1 MKNITAKQESL
12 SNWREEM
19 TEGKKKGL
27 DGKACWDG
35 YSLKGTKK
43 KGGKTVDNCVKVD
56 EAKVD
61 DVKYGK
67 GKGWDQPEGK
77 SMTSYKAR
85 HSYLKRNPA
94 NVRSDRNERHSAV
107 DVVFHGHDKVERD
120 RKKEHFKSRGKKK
133 VRGAK
138 NEEFTREDVQ
148 STVKKVLDRG
158 SEFVEKNPVGKVLG
172 AIVAP
177 VNNNK
182 GKNYPTKAEN
192 EKNIQKNQVK
202 EENKKINPTNWFKG
216 DKDSIVKDSIEVD
229 KGNTE
234 VLDKYHQFEIDP
246 KKSKNLL
253 DKNPGAKQ
261 KKQDLLDRDPNKP
274 KATPA
279 AKTVNAEE
287 FIPLNVYATAVNYFY
302 EQGINEDGLD
312 LIIEEI
318 GVETFTDF
326 ILDLPEQLN
335 EERSAKKAPKRDYEK
350 VKASVYKKDAAR
362 KEKGTG
368 EYSKTKAAKDKYG
381 DEEAPEGAPEKKVA
395 TKKKVKKS
403 VAKAKT
409 KQSSEPASKKGLGDR
424 IKSAYKEGVKRH
436 RKATQG
442 ARVFGKGFAS
452 GAKKAVKF
460 AKDVH
465 QAVNEEEDKDWY
477 KKPDGVNKKTGET
490 SSEMDR
496 QHSEKGNRADKALR
510 VYRNIRKVADT
521 FTGNKDGAFNRANNP
536 QGIERLATG
545 LTDKL
550 TKNKTD
556 YDRKGNG
563 VKEEIQGGVS
573 VETYTKD
580 TKFMEIETLDVI
592 TAEPLRSDWRG
603 DLKEVAV
610 DKRITTT
617 KGEFGKDGFEMNV
630 RQMSDKEM
638 NDKLPTIGGVKLEMD
653 QDGNL
658 PNLGRFVQDTART
671 QANKF
676 ADSGIIDNNK
686 TVGTAMG
693 LKAGMDKA
701 MTGDDFKQLAKD
713 GTKDLA
719 FNINKEIK
727 GTTANR
733 VQGVADSIN
742 QSTSNLKGKLS
753 TSSGAIT
760 NSYSWRDEL
769 YLGERLGGK
778 GYKSYTSLTG
788 EKVSGDWEDSDR
800 GGGHKWQKRVNKPVK
815 KKSPTYLAHVKNKD
829 KK

>member
-1 MKNITAKQESL
+1 
-12 SNWREEM
+12 M

-192 EKNIQKNQVK
+192 EKNIQKNIG
-202 EENKKINPTNWFKG
+202 ESSIPMYDENGKKIDPNSDEWYKFPVY
-216 DKDSIVKDSIEVD
+216 DKDGKLIK
-229 KGNTE
+229 
-234 VLDKYHQFEIDP
+234 DP
-246 KKSKNLL
+246 KKVPPT
-253 DKNPGAKQ
+253 D
-261 KKQDLLDRDPNKP
+261 
-274 KATPA
+274 A

-335 EERSAKKAPKRDYEK
+335 EERSATKAPKRDYEK

-368 EYSKTKAAKDKYG
+368 EYSKTKAAKAKYG

-465 QAVNEEEDKDWY
+465 QAVNEEEEFAE
-477 KKPDGVNKKTGET
+477 GV
-490 SSEMDR
+490 R
-496 QHSEKGNRADKALR
+496 
-510 VYRNIRKVADT
+510 RKFKV
-521 FTGNKDGAFNRANNP
+521 GL
-536 QGIERLATG
+536 RLAKREASRMVVDDPGGAETYG
-545 LTDKL
+545 SLGNPKPGDKE
-550 TKNKTD
+550 KRD
-556 YDRKGNG
+556 
-563 VKEEIQGGVS
+563 KERAAKKKVDEENQGGVS
-573 VETYTKD
+573 VETYTRD

-592 TAEPLRSDWRG
+592 VAEPLRSDWRS

-617 KGEFGKDGFEMNV
+617 KGEFGKPGFQMDV
-630 RQMSDKEM
+630 RKMSDKEIS
-638 NDKLPTIGGVKLEMD
+638 DKLPTIGGVKLEMD

-658 PNLGRFVQDTART
+658 PNLGQFVSDTART
-671 QANKF
+671 QANNF
-676 ADSGIIDNNK
+676 ADSGIIDNNQ
-686 TVGTAMG
+686 TVGAAMG
-693 LKAGMDKA
+693 AKAGLDKP
-701 MTGDDFKQLAKD
+701 MTGDQFKQLAKD

-769 YLGERLGGK
+769 YLGERLGGR
-778 GYKSYTSLTG
+778 GYKPYTNLRG
-788 EKVSGDWEDSDR
+788 ERISGDWEDSDR
-800 GGGHKWQKRVNKPVK
+800 GKGNKAKNRGGQKVE

>member
-1 MKNITAKQESL
+1 MKNITAKQQPL
-12 SNWREEM
+12 SNWRDEIEV
-19 TEGKKKGL
+19 
-27 DGKACWDG
+27 
-35 YSLKGTKK
+35 S
-43 KGGKTVDNCVKVD
+43 

-67 GKGWDQPEGK
+67 GKGWNQPDK
-77 SMTSYKAR
+77 KRVDIYHSR
-85 HSYLKRNPA
+85 HSYLKGNPP

-120 RKKEHFKSRGKKK
+120 RKKKHFKSRGVKTTNTPESDKKK
-133 VRGAK
+133 K
-138 NEEFTREDVQ
+138 NKKNLGESSNIPMYDEKGKQIDPNSNEWYKFPVYDKDGKLIKEP
-148 STVKKVLDRG
+148 KKV
-158 SEFVEKNPVGKVLG
+158 P
-172 AIVAP
+172 P
-177 VNNNK
+177 
-182 GKNYPTKAEN
+182 
-192 EKNIQKNQVK
+192 
-202 EENKKINPTNWFKG
+202 
-216 DKDSIVKDSIEVD
+216 
-229 KGNTE
+229 
-234 VLDKYHQFEIDP
+234 
-246 KKSKNLL
+246 
-253 DKNPGAKQ
+253 
-261 KKQDLLDRDPNKP
+261 
-274 KATPA
+274 TPA

-381 DEEAPEGAPEKKVA
+381 DEEAPEGAPEKKVV

-403 VAKAKT
+403 VEKAKT
-409 KQSSEPASKKGLGDR
+409 KQSSEPPSKKGLGDR

-465 QAVNEEEDKDWY
+465 KVVSEEEEFAEGALADRLKKNIKSKKKEWDK
-477 KKPDGVNKKTGET
+477 
-490 SSEMDR
+490 
-496 QHSEKGNRADKALR
+496 KGNKARDDAYDALERAKEAQEVD
-510 VYRNIRKVADT
+510 
-521 FTGNKDGAFNRANNP
+521 
-536 QGIERLATG
+536 
-545 LTDKL
+545 
-550 TKNKTD
+550 
-556 YDRKGNG
+556 
-563 VKEEIQGGVS
+563 EEIQGGVS

-592 TAEPLRSDWRG
+592 TAEPLRSDWRS
-603 DLKEVAV
+603 DLKEVAI

-617 KGEFGKDGFEMNV
+617 KGEFGKPGFQMDV
-630 RQMSDKEM
+630 RKMSDKEI
-638 NDKLPTIGGVKLEMD
+638 NDKLPTIGGVKLQMD

-658 PNLGRFVQDTART
+658 PNLGQFVKDTAIT

-686 TVGTAMG
+686 AAGAVMG
-693 LKAGMDKA
+693 LKAGMDKP
-701 MTGDDFKQLAKD
+701 MTGDEFKQLAKD

-719 FNINKEIK
+719 FNINKEIP

-733 VQGVADSIN
+733 LQGIADNIN
-742 QSTSNLKGKLS
+742 KSTSNLKGKLN

-778 GYKSYTSLTG
+778 GYSRKAAASSVYPGKKGT
-788 EKVSGDWEDSDR
+788 GDWENSDR
-800 GGGHKWQKRVNKPVK
+800 GSGNRARRRAGEEVE

>member
-12 SNWREEM
+12 SNWREEI
-19 TEGKKKGL
+19 
-27 DGKACWDG
+27 
-35 YSLKGTKK
+35 S
-43 KGGKTVDNCVKVD
+43 VN
-56 EAKVD
+56 EAKID

-67 GKGWDQPEGK
+67 GKGWDQPENK
-77 SMTSYKAR
+77 RVDSYKSR
-85 HSYLKRNPA
+85 HSYLKKNPP
-94 NVRSDRNERHSAV
+94 NVRSDRNKRHSEQ
-107 DVVFHGHDKVERD
+107 DVLWHGHDYTERK
-120 RKKEHFKSRGKKK
+120 RKKKHFDGRNVKTTNTPESDKKK
-133 VRGAK
+133 K
-138 NEEFTREDVQ
+138 NKKDIGEDVQ

-158 SEFVEKNPVGKVLG
+158 TEFVEKNPVGKVLG

-192 EKNIQKNQVK
+192 EKNIG
-202 EENKKINPTNWFKG
+202 ESSIPMYDENGKKIDPNSDEWYKFPVY
-216 DKDSIVKDSIEVD
+216 DKDGKLIK
-229 KGNTE
+229 
-234 VLDKYHQFEIDP
+234 DP
-246 KKSKNLL
+246 KNVPPT
-253 DKNPGAKQ
+253 D
-261 KKQDLLDRDPNKP
+261 
-274 KATPA
+274 A

-287 FIPLNVYATAVNYFY
+287 FIPLNVYSTAVNYFY

-312 LIIEEI
+312 LIIEEV

-409 KQSSEPASKKGLGDR
+409 KQSPEPASKKGLGDR

-465 QAVNEEEDKDWY
+465 SAV
-477 KKPDGVNKKTGET
+477 
-490 SSEMDR
+490 S
-496 QHSEKGNRADKALR
+496 
-510 VYRNIRKVADT
+510 
-521 FTGNKDGAFNRANNP
+521 
-536 QGIERLATG
+536 
-545 LTDKL
+545 
-550 TKNKTD
+550 
-556 YDRKGNG
+556 
-563 VKEEIQGGVS
+563 EEIQGGVS

-592 TAEPLRSDWRG
+592 TAKPLRSDWRG
-603 DLKEVAV
+603 DLKELAI

-617 KGEFGKDGFEMNV
+617 KGEFGKPGFSMNV
-630 RQMSDKEM
+630 RQMSDKELS
-638 NDKLPTIGGVKLEMD
+638 DKLPTIGGVKLEMD

-658 PNLGRFVQDTART
+658 PNLGQFVSDTART
-671 QANKF
+671 QANNF
-676 ADSGIIDNNK
+676 ADSGIIDNNQ
-686 TVGTAMG
+686 TVGAAMG
-693 LKAGMDKA
+693 AKAGLNEP
-701 MTGDDFKQLAKD
+701 MTGDQFKQLAQD

-733 VQGVADSIN
+733 LQGVADNIN
-742 QSTSNLKGKLS
+742 KSTSNLKGKLS

-800 GGGHKWQKRVNKPVK
+800 GGGHKWQKRINKPVK
-815 KKSPTYLAHVKNKD
+815 KKSPTYLAHVRNKD
-829 KK
+829 KKNK

>member
-1 MKNITAKQESL
+1 MKNITAKQQPL
-12 SNWREEM
+12 SNWRDEIEV
-19 TEGKKKGL
+19 
-27 DGKACWDG
+27 
-35 YSLKGTKK
+35 S
-43 KGGKTVDNCVKVD
+43 

-77 SMTSYKAR
+77 SMTSYKSR
-85 HSYLKRNPA
+85 HSYLKKNPP

-107 DVVFHGHDKVERD
+107 DVVFHGHDKVEKD
-120 RKKEHFKSRGKKK
+120 RKKKHFKSRNVKTTNTPESDKKK
-133 VRGAK
+133 K
-138 NEEFTREDVQ
+138 N
-148 STVKKVLDRG
+148 KK
-158 SEFVEKNPVGKVLG
+158 NLG
-172 AIVAP
+172 ESSLV
-177 VNNNK
+177 
-182 GKNYPTKAEN
+182 
-192 EKNIQKNQVK
+192 
-202 EENKKINPTNWFKG
+202 ENKKINPTNWFKG

-246 KKSKNLL
+246 KKSQDLL
-253 DKNPGAKQ
+253 NRNPGGKQ
-261 KKQDLLDRDPNKP
+261 KKQDLLDRDPKKP
-274 KATPA
+274 TPTPA

-287 FIPLNVYATAVNYFY
+287 FIPLNVYSTAVNYFY

-465 QAVNEEEDKDWY
+465 SAV
-477 KKPDGVNKKTGET
+477 
-490 SSEMDR
+490 S
-496 QHSEKGNRADKALR
+496 
-510 VYRNIRKVADT
+510 
-521 FTGNKDGAFNRANNP
+521 
-536 QGIERLATG
+536 
-545 LTDKL
+545 
-550 TKNKTD
+550 
-556 YDRKGNG
+556 
-563 VKEEIQGGVS
+563 EEIQGGVS

-603 DLKEVAV
+603 DLKEVAI

-617 KGEFGKDGFEMNV
+617 KGEFGKPGFSMNV
-630 RQMSDKEM
+630 RQMSDKEIS
-638 NDKLPTIGGVKLEMD
+638 NKLPTIGGVKLEMD
-653 QDGNL
+653 QDGNV
-658 PNLGRFVQDTART
+658 PNLGQFVSDTAVT

-676 ADSGIIDNNK
+676 ADSGIIDNNQ
-686 TVGTAMG
+686 TVGAAMG
-693 LKAGMDKA
+693 AKAGLDKP
-701 MTGDDFKQLAKD
+701 MTGDQFKQLAQD

-733 VQGVADSIN
+733 LQGVADNIN
-742 QSTSNLKGKLS
+742 KSTSNLKGKLS

-778 GYKSYTSLTG
+778 GYSRKAAASSVYPGKKGT
-788 EKVSGDWEDSDR
+788 GDWENSDR
-800 GGGHKWQKRVNKPVK
+800 GKGNRAKRRAGEEVEV
-815 KKSPTYLAHVKNKD
+815 KSPTYLAHVKNKD

>member
-12 SNWREEM
+12 SNWREEI
-19 TEGKKKGL
+19 
-27 DGKACWDG
+27 
-35 YSLKGTKK
+35 S
-43 KGGKTVDNCVKVD
+43 VN
-56 EAKVD
+56 EAKID
-61 DVKYGK
+61 DKKYGK

-85 HSYLKRNPA
+85 HSYLKRNPD
-94 NVRSDRNERHSAV
+94 NVRSDRNNRHSAV

-120 RKKEHFKSRGKKK
+120 RKEKHFKSRRVKTTNTPESDKKK
-133 VRGAK
+133 K
-138 NEEFTREDVQ
+138 NKKDIGEDVQSIIKKPTTSTEVTAGSTANDVESKYNKLFDAQKKTSPYGKPWIRSKEDLLKDKDQQNSNKKPNQTTQKEDVQ

-192 EKNIQKNQVK
+192 EKNIQKNIG
-202 EENKKINPTNWFKG
+202 ESSIPMYDENGKKIDPNSDEWYKFPVY
-216 DKDSIVKDSIEVD
+216 DKDGKLIK
-229 KGNTE
+229 
-234 VLDKYHQFEIDP
+234 DP
-246 KKSKNLL
+246 KKVPPT
-253 DKNPGAKQ
+253 D
-261 KKQDLLDRDPNKP
+261 
-274 KATPA
+274 A

-335 EERSAKKAPKRDYEK
+335 EERSATKAPKRDYEK

-368 EYSKTKAAKDKYG
+368 EYSKTKAAKAKYG

-409 KQSSEPASKKGLGDR
+409 KQSSEPATKQGLGDKIR
-424 IKSAYKEGVKRH
+424 SAYKEGVKRH

-465 QAVNEEEDKDWY
+465 QAVNEEEEFSEGALADRLKKNIKSKKKEWDK
-477 KKPDGVNKKTGET
+477 
-490 SSEMDR
+490 
-496 QHSEKGNRADKALR
+496 KGNKARDDAYDALERAKEAQEVD
-510 VYRNIRKVADT
+510 
-521 FTGNKDGAFNRANNP
+521 
-536 QGIERLATG
+536 
-545 LTDKL
+545 
-550 TKNKTD
+550 
-556 YDRKGNG
+556 
-563 VKEEIQGGVS
+563 EEIQGGVS
-573 VETYTKD
+573 VETYTRD

-592 TAEPLRSDWRG
+592 VAEPLRSDWRG
-603 DLKEVAV
+603 DLKEVAI

-617 KGEFGKDGFEMNV
+617 KGEFGKPGFSMNV
-630 RQMSDKEM
+630 RQMSDKEIS
-638 NDKLPTIGGVKLEMD
+638 NKLPTIGGVKLEMD

-658 PNLGRFVQDTART
+658 PNLGQFVSDTATT

-676 ADSGIIDNNK
+676 ADSGIIDNNQ
-686 TVGTAMG
+686 TVGAAMG
-693 LKAGMDKA
+693 AKAGLDKP
-701 MTGDDFKQLAKD
+701 MTGDQFKQLAQD
-713 GTKDLA
+713 STKDLA

-733 VQGVADSIN
+733 LQGVADNIN
-742 QSTSNLKGKLS
+742 KSTSNLKGKLS

-769 YLGERLGGK
+769 YLGERLGGR
-778 GYKSYTSLTG
+778 GYKPYTNLRG
-788 EKVSGDWEDSDR
+788 ERISGDWEDSDR
-800 GGGHKWQKRVNKPVK
+800 GKGNKAKNRGGGKVE

>member
-12 SNWREEM
+12 SNWREEI
-19 TEGKKKGL
+19 
-27 DGKACWDG
+27 
-35 YSLKGTKK
+35 S
-43 KGGKTVDNCVKVD
+43 VN
-56 EAKVD
+56 EAKID

-67 GKGWDQPEGK
+67 GKGWDQPENK
-77 SMTSYKAR
+77 RVDSYKSR
-85 HSYLKRNPA
+85 HSYLKKNPP
-94 NVRSDRNERHSAV
+94 NVRSDRNKRHSEQ
-107 DVVFHGHDKVERD
+107 DVLWHGHDYTERK
-120 RKKEHFKSRGKKK
+120 RKKKHFDGRNVKTTNTPESDKKK
-133 VRGAK
+133 K
-138 NEEFTREDVQ
+138 NKKDIGEDVQ

-158 SEFVEKNPVGKVLG
+158 TEFVEKNPVGKVLG

-192 EKNIQKNQVK
+192 EKNIG
-202 EENKKINPTNWFKG
+202 ESSIPMYDENGKKIDPNSDEWYKFPVY
-216 DKDSIVKDSIEVD
+216 DKDGKLIK
-229 KGNTE
+229 
-234 VLDKYHQFEIDP
+234 DP
-246 KKSKNLL
+246 KNVPPT
-253 DKNPGAKQ
+253 D
-261 KKQDLLDRDPNKP
+261 
-274 KATPA
+274 A

-287 FIPLNVYATAVNYFY
+287 FIPLNVYSTAVNYFY

-312 LIIEEI
+312 LIIEEV

-409 KQSSEPASKKGLGDR
+409 KQSPEPASKKGLGDR

-465 QAVNEEEDKDWY
+465 SAV
-477 KKPDGVNKKTGET
+477 
-490 SSEMDR
+490 S
-496 QHSEKGNRADKALR
+496 
-510 VYRNIRKVADT
+510 
-521 FTGNKDGAFNRANNP
+521 
-536 QGIERLATG
+536 
-545 LTDKL
+545 
-550 TKNKTD
+550 
-556 YDRKGNG
+556 
-563 VKEEIQGGVS
+563 EEIQGGVS

-592 TAEPLRSDWRG
+592 TAKPLRSDWRG
-603 DLKEVAV
+603 DLKELAI

-617 KGEFGKDGFEMNV
+617 KGEFGKPGFSMNV
-630 RQMSDKEM
+630 RQMSDKELS
-638 NDKLPTIGGVKLEMD
+638 DKLPTIGGVKLEMD

-658 PNLGRFVQDTART
+658 PNLGQFVSDTART
-671 QANKF
+671 QANNF
-676 ADSGIIDNNK
+676 ADSGIIDNNQ
-686 TVGTAMG
+686 TVGAAMG
-693 LKAGMDKA
+693 AKAGLNEP
-701 MTGDDFKQLAKD
+701 MTGDQFKQLAQD

>member
-12 SNWREEM
+12 SNWREEI
-19 TEGKKKGL
+19 
-27 DGKACWDG
+27 
-35 YSLKGTKK
+35 S
-43 KGGKTVDNCVKVD
+43 VN
-56 EAKVD
+56 EAKID

-67 GKGWDQPEGK
+67 GKGWDQPENK
-77 SMTSYKAR
+77 RVDSYKSR
-85 HSYLKRNPA
+85 HSYLKKNPP
-94 NVRSDRNERHSAV
+94 NVRSDRNKRHSEQ
-107 DVVFHGHDKVERD
+107 DVLWHGHDYTERK
-120 RKKEHFKSRGKKK
+120 RKKKHFDGRNVKTTNTPESDKKK
-133 VRGAK
+133 K
-138 NEEFTREDVQ
+138 NKKDIGEDVQ

-158 SEFVEKNPVGKVLG
+158 TEFVEKNPVGKVLG

-192 EKNIQKNQVK
+192 EKNIG
-202 EENKKINPTNWFKG
+202 ESSIPMYDENGKKIDPNSDEWYKFPVY
-216 DKDSIVKDSIEVD
+216 DKDGKLIK
-229 KGNTE
+229 
-234 VLDKYHQFEIDP
+234 DP
-246 KKSKNLL
+246 KNVPPT
-253 DKNPGAKQ
+253 D
-261 KKQDLLDRDPNKP
+261 
-274 KATPA
+274 A

-287 FIPLNVYATAVNYFY
+287 FIPLNVYSTAVNYFY

-409 KQSSEPASKKGLGDR
+409 KQSPEPASKKGLGDR

-465 QAVNEEEDKDWY
+465 SAV
-477 KKPDGVNKKTGET
+477 
-490 SSEMDR
+490 S
-496 QHSEKGNRADKALR
+496 
-510 VYRNIRKVADT
+510 
-521 FTGNKDGAFNRANNP
+521 
-536 QGIERLATG
+536 
-545 LTDKL
+545 
-550 TKNKTD
+550 
-556 YDRKGNG
+556 
-563 VKEEIQGGVS
+563 EEIQGGVS

-592 TAEPLRSDWRG
+592 TAKPLRSDWRG
-603 DLKEVAV
+603 DLKELAI

-617 KGEFGKDGFEMNV
+617 KGEFGKPGFSMNV
-630 RQMSDKEM
+630 RQMSDKELS
-638 NDKLPTIGGVKLEMD
+638 DKLPTIGGVKLEMD

-658 PNLGRFVQDTART
+658 PNLGQFVSDTART
-671 QANKF
+671 QANNF
-676 ADSGIIDNNK
+676 ADSGIIDNNQ
-686 TVGTAMG
+686 TVGAAMG
-693 LKAGMDKA
+693 AKAGLNEP
-701 MTGDDFKQLAKD
+701 MTGDQFKQLAQD

-733 VQGVADSIN
+733 LQGVADNIN
-742 QSTSNLKGKLS
+742 KSTSNLKGKLS

>member
-12 SNWREEM
+12 SNWREEI
-19 TEGKKKGL
+19 
-27 DGKACWDG
+27 
-35 YSLKGTKK
+35 S
-43 KGGKTVDNCVKVD
+43 VN
-56 EAKVD
+56 EAKID

-67 GKGWDQPEGK
+67 GKGWDQPENK
-77 SMTSYKAR
+77 RVDSYKSR
-85 HSYLKRNPA
+85 HSYLKKNPP
-94 NVRSDRNERHSAV
+94 NVRSDRNKRHSEQ
-107 DVVFHGHDKVERD
+107 DVLWHGHDYTERK
-120 RKKEHFKSRGKKK
+120 RKKKHFDGRNVKTTNTPESDKKK
-133 VRGAK
+133 K
-138 NEEFTREDVQ
+138 NKKDIGEDVQ

-158 SEFVEKNPVGKVLG
+158 TEFVEKNPVGKVLG

-192 EKNIQKNQVK
+192 EKNIG
-202 EENKKINPTNWFKG
+202 ESSIPMYDENGKKIDPNSDEWYKFPVY
-216 DKDSIVKDSIEVD
+216 DKDGKLIK
-229 KGNTE
+229 
-234 VLDKYHQFEIDP
+234 DP
-246 KKSKNLL
+246 KKVPPT
-253 DKNPGAKQ
+253 D
-261 KKQDLLDRDPNKP
+261 
-274 KATPA
+274 A
-279 AKTVNAEE
+279 AKTVNGEE
-287 FIPLNVYATAVNYFY
+287 FIPLNVYSTAVNYFY

-312 LIIEEI
+312 LIIEEV

-409 KQSSEPASKKGLGDR
+409 KQSPEPASKKGLGDR

-465 QAVNEEEDKDWY
+465 SAV
-477 KKPDGVNKKTGET
+477 
-490 SSEMDR
+490 S
-496 QHSEKGNRADKALR
+496 
-510 VYRNIRKVADT
+510 
-521 FTGNKDGAFNRANNP
+521 
-536 QGIERLATG
+536 
-545 LTDKL
+545 
-550 TKNKTD
+550 
-556 YDRKGNG
+556 
-563 VKEEIQGGVS
+563 EEIQGGVS

-592 TAEPLRSDWRG
+592 TAKPLRSDWRG
-603 DLKEVAV
+603 DLKELAI

-617 KGEFGKDGFEMNV
+617 KGEFGKPGFSMNV
-630 RQMSDKEM
+630 RQMSDKELS
-638 NDKLPTIGGVKLEMD
+638 DKLPTIGGVKLEMD

-658 PNLGRFVQDTART
+658 PNLGQFVSDTART
-671 QANKF
+671 QANNF
-676 ADSGIIDNNK
+676 ADSGIIDNNQ
-686 TVGTAMG
+686 TVGAAMG
-693 LKAGMDKA
+693 AKAGLNEP
-701 MTGDDFKQLAKD
+701 MTGDQFKQLAQD

-733 VQGVADSIN
+733 LQGVADNIN
-742 QSTSNLKGKLS
+742 KSTSNLKGKLS

-800 GGGHKWQKRVNKPVK
+800 GGGHKWQKRINKPVK
-815 KKSPTYLAHVKNKD
+815 KKSPTYLAHVRNKD
-829 KK
+829 KKNK